1 MAKASNL
8 QDVPH
13 IVKFEPGTYV
23 YTKAGLDGYVRGS
36 FKKNINGNVYV
47 VVEND
52 RGMIWFQHQA
62 SLYAHKSTPLLATY
76 RGPRLLDIKKEK

>member
-8 QDVPH
+8 QDVPN

-23 YTKAGLDGYVRGS
+23 FTKAGLDGYVRGS

-47 VVEND
+47 VVENN
-52 RGMIWFQHQA
+52 RGMIWFVHQA
-62 SLYAHKSTPLLATY
+62 SLYAHREMIPLATH
-76 RGPRLLDIKKEK
+76 RGPRLLDLKKKD